1 MALSK
6 GSLKNR
12 VLTELTAQGF
22 DVAANGRDA
31 GGWLP
36 KFAQAVTNA
45 VIDEIVQNSELVPME
60 TDHGTAGSGI
70 ITGKVK

>member
-6 GSLKNR
+6 GSLKSKI
-12 VLTELTAQGF
+12 LAELTAQGF
-22 DVAANGRDA
+22 DVAANGRDV

-36 KFAQAVTNA
+36 KFAQAVANA
-45 VIDEIVQNSELVPME
+45 VIDEIVQNSELVPVD

-70 ITGKVK
+70 VTGKVK